1 LAVTEPEVQSFLVTV
16 QFSLVIFRFGK
27 PDLEALVFSEEGAKR
42 FPPECPEDL
51 EIKLEEG
58 APKTINCRTFNLTK
72 DESKAM
78 KEFLDENLAKGY
90 ISQSNTPWSTPAF
103 FIKKTGGGF

>member
-1 LAVTEPEVQSFLVTV
+1 
-16 QFSLVIFRFGK
+16 
-27 PDLEALVFSEEGAKR
+27 LEERAKR
-42 FPPECPEDL
+42 FPLECPEDL

-58 APKTINCRTFNLTK
+58 APKTINCGTFNLAE

-78 KEFLDENLAKGY
+78 KDFLDENLAKGY
-90 ISQSNTPWSTPAF
+90 ISRSNLPWSTPAF